1 MEEQNYI
8 RMSNNWF
15 NGDDSLS
22 LQYGEQGFTLL
33 ARMMQRQNIRGQYDL
48 TDRHIQDWFGY
59 TAHSYRSIKKVF
71 DILNMF
77 KRNGI
82 VKFCKD
88 YDFTKVCTD
97 IVEFI
102 PTDSSLPLNKYFIL
116 FDDEI
121 DTILKSGNKN
131 VNKYKLFLLF
141 GCLKYHYNTGTKY
154 CYPTI
159 ETLSDRTRIS
169 VTTIL
174 SYIDVLVDLG
184 LILYDNPGTK
194 LYPDGTVKECNN
206 YYTMNSMNY
215 PGNKEIL
222 DQLITH
228 AKQELQQQEESNQLK
243 IVNNKIG
250 NRKRSIRTK
259 MYHLG
264 NRLDKGKVT
273 QEEFQLQYDALQ
285 AEYDELLDQQ
295 KSIHNQ

>member
-15 NGDDSLS
+15 NGDDNLS
-22 LQYGEQGFTLL
+22 LQYGEKGFVLL
-33 ARMMQRQNIRGQYDL
+33 ARMMQRQSIRGYDL
-48 TDRHIQDWFGY
+48 TDRHIQAWFGY
-59 TAHSYRSIKKVF
+59 ADRSHRSIKSVF
-71 DILNMF
+71 GVLNMF
-77 KRNGI
+77 KQNGI

-88 YDFTKVCTD
+88 YDFTKICTD
-97 IVEFI
+97 IVEFT
-102 PTDSSLPLNKYFIL
+102 PTDISLPPNKFFIL

-121 DTILKSGNKN
+121 DTILNSNNQN
-131 VNKYKLFLLF
+131 VNRHKLFLLF

-159 ETLSDRTRIS
+159 ESLSDKTRLS
-169 VTTIL
+169 TTTIL

-206 YYTMNSMNY
+206 YYTMNSMSY
-215 PGNKEIL
+215 PGNKEVL
-222 DQLITH
+222 DQLIIH

-243 IVNNKIG
+243 IVNNTIG
-250 NRKRSIRTK
+250 NKKRSIRTK

-273 QEEFQLQYDALQ
+273 QEEFQLQYTALQ
-285 AEYDELLDQQ
+285 VEYDKLLAQQ
-295 KSIHNQ
+295 KSIHDR